1 MITRDSLSANMY
13 FKVNKSVLLM
23 LQAHLKGIRNYFTI
37 ACPER
42 SRCVSWLLR
51 TRGHLS
57 LTVLCS
63 HSHPLLCSFRV
74 RQLSE
79 CCLQESLYS
88 SMWQSNFLLSRLCE
102 KHHLKRKRGEKRGYT
117 RHNSFNYSCQGDCQQ
132 MILFVNFVYFMV
144 TWSVI
149 PRLYYCCAWPDRWP
163 RLADMAWYTQTLE
176 CVQWELQLLIRV
188 PLWGEKGLM
197 I

>member
-23 LQAHLKGIRNYFTI
+23 LQAHLTGIYNYFII
-37 ACPER
+37 AYPER
-42 SRCVSWLLR
+42 SGCVSWLLR
-51 TRGHLS
+51 TRGHLA

-79 CCLQESLYS
+79 CCLQESLYL

-117 RHNSFNYSCQGDCQQ
+117 RHSSFNYSCQRDCQR
-132 MILFVNFVYFMV
+132 MILFVHFFLFHGHM
-144 TWSVI
+144 VI
-149 PRLYYCCAWPDRWP
+149 PRLYYCRAWPDRWP
-163 RLADMAWYTQTLE
+163 RLAEMVRYTQTLE
-176 CVQWELQLLIRV
+176 CVQRELQLLIRV
-188 PLWGEKGLM
+188 SLWREKGLM